1 MRTRLGMD
9 QQLVLCALF
18 NSFAANFL
26 VRLRVSTHVSLAV
39 MDALPVPRPHAGT
52 PLYGDLLRCA
62 RVLAADPADGPAAAD
77 MHALAAR
84 AYGLTH
90 EEFAH
95 VLSAFPLVPAQERQQ
110 ALESPMWTARRN

>member
-1 MRTRLGMD
+1 MD

-18 NSFAANFL
+18 NSYPANFL

-39 MDALPVPRPHAGT
+39 MDTVPVPRPHART
-52 PLYGDLLRCA
+52 ALYAGLLRCA
-62 RVLAADPADGPAAAD
+62 KVLTADPAHRPAAAD

-95 VLSAFPLVPAQERQQ
+95 VLSTFPLVPAEERHQ
-110 ALESPMWTARRN
+110 ALESPMWTARRD